1 MILFLK
7 FTVQN
12 FQSFPVAVGSDCFCS
27 FRAMMGLRSTRTC
40 SRASGVAPSWGGGGT
55 LTACPLHPQGQAQ
68 RPLPPGWGGW
78 TDGQMPILARIEEA
92 LKKNPDFP
100 SSVISFMFTGWNS
113 FKDCLPNLSCR
124 KTVTSAF

>member
-27 FRAMMGLRSTRTC
+27 FRAVMELRSTRTC
-40 SRASGVAPSWGGGGT
+40 NRASGVAPSWGEGGT
-55 LTACPLHPQGQAQ
+55 LTAHLPHPQGQAQ

-92 LKKNPDFP
+92 LKKILISQFCHFFQVYWLEFFKRL
-100 SSVISFMFTGWNS
+100 SS
-113 FKDCLPNLSCR
+113 
-124 KTVTSAF
+124 

>member
-1 MILFLK
+1 
-7 FTVQN
+7 
-12 FQSFPVAVGSDCFCS
+12 
-27 FRAMMGLRSTRTC
+27 MGLRSTRTC

-92 LKKNPDFP
+92 LKKILISQFCHFFHVYWLEFFKRL
-100 SSVISFMFTGWNS
+100 SS
-113 FKDCLPNLSCR
+113 
-124 KTVTSAF
+124 